1 MINKN
6 CNNKIVVTV
15 PEILYTLGLI
25 ISIMCSLLMIYFIF
39 AATESLPIG
48 FYIFYGLFISIG
60 IFAAILQKRWKV
72 IVKKDVITIYPF
84 IGSKY
89 SFCHTDIISIIR
101 QVKKNRVKSERIII
115 KLVNKRKII
124 VESSHIGYEKL
135 LKYLLSVTTSDI
147 RVGFGNFK

>member
-39 AATESLPIG
+39 TTTESLPIG
-48 FYIFYGLFISIG
+48 FYIFFGLFISVG

-72 IVKKDVITIYPF
+72 IVKKDVITVYPF

-89 SFCHTDIISIIR
+89 SFCHTDIISIVR

-124 VESSHIGYEKL
+124 VESSHVGYEKL

-147 RVGFGNFK
+147 RVGF